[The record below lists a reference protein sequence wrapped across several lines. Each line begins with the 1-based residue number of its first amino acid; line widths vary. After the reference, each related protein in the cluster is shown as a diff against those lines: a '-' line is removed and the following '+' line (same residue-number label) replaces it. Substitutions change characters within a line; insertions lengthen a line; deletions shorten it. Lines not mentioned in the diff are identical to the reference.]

1 MLSQLATSS
10 ILTRTRH
17 FKRLAKWAFD
27 VCDADGK
34 GRISKDELYAGI
46 LLVHIQLAKYVGV
59 AACFPP
65 TRQVCDQLFQASD
78 DDRSGFIDQH
88 EFTQILIICCAQIL
102 SRIFVYF
109 TLMILLVPVA
119 AHRVVKGAELV
130 VDIVQW
136 QAEAETFAVFL
147 WLESLLTLHGLT
159 EKSVGLVLS
168 FLVIPA
174 IFNLIDSNSRRSA
187 EEAYVHRKADERHKT
202 STKIEEKP
210 SKDE

>member
-1 MLSQLATSS
+1 MLSQVATSS
-10 ILTRTRH
+10 ILTRTRP
-17 FKRLAKWAFD
+17 FKKLAKWAFD
-27 VCDADGK
+27 ACDADDK

-78 DDRSGFIDQH
+78 DDGSGFIDQA
-88 EFTQILIICCAQIL
+88 EFTQILVICCAQIL
-102 SRIFVYF
+102 SRIVVYF

-119 AHRVVKGAELV
+119 AHRVVKGAGLV
-130 VDIVQW
+130 LDLVQW

-159 EKSVGLVLS
+159 EKSVSLVLS
-168 FLVIPA
+168 FLVIPM
-174 IFNLIDSNSRRSA
+174 IFNLIDSHSRRSA
-187 EEAYVHRKADERHKT
+187 EEVCVYRKADNRHKT
-202 STKIEEKP
+202 STTLEEKS
-210 SKDE
+210 SKAE